1 MQYLI
6 VGLGNPGRVHAGQRH
21 NVGFMAVDQ
30 IADHWKAESWK
41 NKFSGEITQATIQ
54 GVQVLLQKP
63 HTFMN
68 LSGDAVAQ
76 AARFYKIPPQNIIA
90 LHDELDIPFAQ
101 IRVKQGGG
109 AGGHNGLRSM
119 DACLG
124 TANYWRVRIGI
135 DHPGEKYLVTPH
147 VLGNFTGD
155 ERTELDNVLSKLA
168 KDIGLLVTGKQQDL
182 MRRLKPP
189 APPKVKPAKPD
200 TGTAETESTEIKN
213 GI

>member
-6 VGLGNPGRVHAGQRH
+6 VGLGNPGREHADQRH
-21 NVGFMAVDQ
+21 NVGFMAVER
-30 IADHWKAESWK
+30 IAEQWKADSWK
-41 NKFSGEITQATIQ
+41 HKFSGEVTQATIQ

-63 HTFMN
+63 HTYMN

-90 LHDELDIPFAQ
+90 LHDELDIPFAE
-101 IRVKQGGG
+101 IRLKQGGG

-147 VLGNFTGD
+147 VLGNFTSD
-155 ERTELDNVLSKLA
+155 ERAKMDELLGKLA
-168 KDIGLLVTGKQQDL
+168 KDISLLVSGKPQDL
-182 MRRLKPP
+182 QRRLKPP
-189 APPKVKPAKPD
+189 APPKPKKEKP
-200 TGTAETESTEIKN
+200 TTTEQTDNVVEFKN